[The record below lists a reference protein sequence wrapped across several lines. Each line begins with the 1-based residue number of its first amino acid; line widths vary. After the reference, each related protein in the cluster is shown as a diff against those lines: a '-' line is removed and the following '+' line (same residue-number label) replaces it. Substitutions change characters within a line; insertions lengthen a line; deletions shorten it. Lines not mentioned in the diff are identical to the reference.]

1 MSGRPIYVATDE
13 LRERVAMLSACGM
26 SHADIAGA
34 IGCNHQTL
42 RKYYRSELKS
52 GAAVKRA
59 EIIGMLVV
67 SAKSG
72 SVPAQK
78 HLESM
83 TRPAEV
89 ATAAEMG
96 KKEKRQARAEKSAS
110 AGKFA
115 APTAPKL
122 VVNNGR

>member
-1 MSGRPIYVATDE
+1 MTGRPPFEATDE
-13 LRERVAMLSACGM
+13 MRDRVALLAACAM
-26 SHADIAGA
+26 PHEDIASA
-34 IGCNHQTL
+34 IGCTKPTL
-42 RKYYRSELKS
+42 RKYFRAELKG

-59 EIIGMLVV
+59 EIIGMLVA
-67 SAKSG
+67 SAKGG

-89 ATAAEMG
+89 AAAAEMG
-96 KKEKRQARAEKSAS
+96 KKQKRQAKAEQSAS

-122 VVNNGR
+122 VVSNG